1 MSRMPFLY
9 AQEPQRKPR
18 WLKRALQ
25 LLLAVE
31 VLTFCSFVL
40 LHLP

>member
-9 AQEPQRKPR
+9 AQAPERKPK
-18 WLKRALQ
+18 WVKFALQ
-25 LLLAVE
+25 VLLAAE
-31 VLTFCSFVL
+31 VLTFCAYVL